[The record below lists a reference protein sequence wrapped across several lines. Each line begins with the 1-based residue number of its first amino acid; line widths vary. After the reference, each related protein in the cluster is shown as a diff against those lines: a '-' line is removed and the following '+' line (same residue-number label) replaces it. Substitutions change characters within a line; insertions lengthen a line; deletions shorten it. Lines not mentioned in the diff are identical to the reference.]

1 MRFASVLNKGC
12 EGSRDVKRMGQDEL
26 VLRVAPDTS
35 NTTSSTASR
44 TCLKRDV
51 KTDPNATS
59 KQRSHSRESSGASNL
74 SVKFT
79 VHSDGSASPKAS
91 VTTPHQYDAKIKPVT
106 SCLRKRQFDDDVAVR
121 RERRRRRHLQSPQRR
136 CDDKSEAS
144 HEESFYE
151 DSDDSLNMEDVDRL
165 SPDSVDGTSRGGIR

>member
-1 MRFASVLNKGC
+1 
-12 EGSRDVKRMGQDEL
+12 MGQDEL
-26 VLRVAPDTS
+26 VLRVAPDS
-35 NTTSSTASR
+35 SHTTSTASR

-91 VTTPHQYDAKIKPVT
+91 VTTPYQYDAKIKPVT
-106 SCLRKRQFDDDVAVR
+106 SCLRKRHDDDAVVR